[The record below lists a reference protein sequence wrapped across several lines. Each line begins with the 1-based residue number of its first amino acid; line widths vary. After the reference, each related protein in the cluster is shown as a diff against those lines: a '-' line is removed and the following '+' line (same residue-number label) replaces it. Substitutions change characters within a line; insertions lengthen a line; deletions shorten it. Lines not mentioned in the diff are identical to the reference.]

1 MTQPT
6 SQFEIA
12 ANTPNCHSAT
22 KAAQLSLNLVAVLSA
37 FIERGQQ
44 GLNQVEAIKDC
55 DVIDFYN
62 AVWILMKHGLKFK
75 PSTEKIS
82 SHTSATK
89 NTTRFSLINI
99 SHGVRL
105 LGLLERNPPSQS
117 KAEEVAYD

>member
-12 ANTPNCHSAT
+12 ANTPDYHFVT
-22 KAAQLSLNLVAVLSA
+22 ETAQLSLNLVAVLSA
-37 FIERGQQ
+37 FVERGQQ
-44 GLNQVEAIKDC
+44 GLNQVEANKDS

-62 AVWILMKHGLKFK
+62 AVWTLMKHGLKFK

-82 SHTSATK
+82 SHTSATE
-89 NTTRFSLINI
+89 NTIRFSLINL

-105 LGLLERNPPSQS
+105 LELLERNTPAQL
-117 KAEEVAYD
+117 KAEEAAYD